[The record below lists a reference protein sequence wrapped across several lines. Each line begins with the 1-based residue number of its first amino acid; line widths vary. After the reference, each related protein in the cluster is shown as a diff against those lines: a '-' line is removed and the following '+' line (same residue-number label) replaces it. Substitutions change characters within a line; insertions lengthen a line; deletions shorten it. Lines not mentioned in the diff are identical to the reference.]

1 MSKVWITSDCTCDLS
16 KVLLDKYEVEVI
28 YFYISTD
35 RGCFKDRA
43 EMTSTNVVEYF
54 ENGGQ
59 RISTAAPAVSEYV
72 DFFEKAL
79 QKHDEII
86 HITIS
91 SQLSL
96 SYENAVVAS
105 KQFAGKVHVVDSE
118 HLSTG
123 IAHMIIRAVEMAKE
137 GMSRNEIVDFLEEMK
152 YKVSTS
158 FIADNADYLYRTGRV
173 SKTVKNICT
182 TFRIHPVL
190 SLKNGKMIVK
200 GVRIGN
206 LEKCILGYVKS
217 ELRKSGKI
225 KKERLFITYST
236 CPVRIIGKIKEQI
249 KLCCP
254 FEEIWETKA
263 SATITSNCGA
273 NTVGVLFVR
282 E

>member
-16 KVLLDKYEVEVI
+16 ETLLDKYEVDVI

-43 EMTSTNVVEYF
+43 EMTAANVVEYF

-91 SQLSL
+91 SQLSM
-96 SYENAVVAS
+96 SYENAIIAS
-105 KQFAGKVHVVDSE
+105 RQFGGRVHVIDSE

-123 IAHMIIRAVEMAKE
+123 IAHVVIRAVEMARENK
-137 GMSRNEIVDFLEEMK
+137 SRDEIIEELENMK
-152 YKVSTS
+152 KKVSTS

-182 TFRIHPVL
+182 VFKIHPVL
-190 SLKNGKMIVK
+190 SVKEGKIILKTVQ
-200 GVRIGN
+200 IGN
-206 LEKCILGYVKS
+206 LEKCTLGYVKK
-217 ELRKSGKI
+217 ELRKSNRVNKQ
-225 KKERLFITYST
+225 RLFITYST
-236 CPVRIIGKIKEQI
+236 CPVRVVGKIKEQVNA
-249 KLCCP
+249 CCS
-254 FEEIWETKA
+254 FEEVWETKA

-273 NTVGVLFVR
+273 NTVGVLFVK

>member
-16 KVLLDKYEVEVI
+16 EVLLEKYELDVI

-43 EMTSTNVVEYF
+43 EMTATNVVEYF

-59 RISTAAPAVSEYV
+59 RISTAAPATSEYV
-72 DFFEKAL
+72 DFFEKTL

-96 SYENAVVAS
+96 SYDNAIVAS
-105 KQFAGKVHVVDSE
+105 SQFGGRVHVVDSQ

-123 IAHMIIRAVEMAKE
+123 MAHMIIKAVEMAKE
-137 GMSRNEIVDFLEEMK
+137 DKAVKEIVETLEQMK
-152 YKVSTS
+152 DKISTS

-173 SKTVKNICT
+173 SYTVKNICT
-182 TFRIHPVL
+182 AFKIHPIL

-200 GVRIGN
+200 TVRVGN
-206 LEKCILGYVKS
+206 LEKCILGYVKR
-217 ELRKSGKI
+217 ELRKSNKI
-225 KKERLFITYST
+225 RKERLFITYST
-236 CPVRIIGKIKEQI
+236 CPVRILNYIKEQVNRN
-249 KLCCP
+249 CP

-273 NTVGVLFVR
+273 NTVGVMFVR

>member
-1 MSKVWITSDCTCDLS
+1 MNKVWITSDCACDLS
-16 KVLLDKYEVEVI
+16 ETLLDKYGVEVI

-79 QKHDEII
+79 QKHEEII

-96 SYENAVVAS
+96 SYDNAVLAS

-137 GMSRNEIVDFLEEMK
+137 GKSRNEIVDALKEMK

-158 FIADNADYLYRTGRV
+158 FIADNADHLYRTGRV

-190 SLKNGKMIVK
+190 SLKNGKMTVK

-217 ELRKSGKI
+217 ELRKSDKI

-236 CPVRIIGKIKEQI
+236 CPVRIVSKIKEQI
-249 KLCCP
+249 NMCCP
-254 FEEIWETKA
+254 FDEVLETKA

-273 NTVGVLFVR
+273 NTIGVLFVR

>member
-1 MSKVWITSDCTCDLS
+1 MNKVWITSDCTCDLS
-16 KVLLDKYEVEVI
+16 EALLDKYGVDVI

-35 RGCFKDRA
+35 RGCFKDRV

-59 RISTAAPAVSEYV
+59 RISTAAPGVSEYV
-72 DFFEKAL
+72 DFFERAL
-79 QKHDEII
+79 QKNDEII

-91 SQLSL
+91 SHLSL

-123 IAHMIIRAVEMAKE
+123 IAHMIIRAVEMATDGK
-137 GMSRNEIVDFLEEMK
+137 SRKEIVDELEAMK

-182 TFRIHPVL
+182 IFHIHPIL
-190 SLKNGKMIVK
+190 SLKNGKMTVK

-206 LEKCILGYVKS
+206 LEKCTLGYVKS
-217 ELRKSGKI
+217 ELSKADKI
-225 KKERLFITYST
+225 EKERLFITYST
-236 CPVRIIGKIKEQI
+236 CPVKVLGKIKEQI
-249 KLCCP
+249 NACCT
-254 FEEIWETKA
+254 FKEIWETKA